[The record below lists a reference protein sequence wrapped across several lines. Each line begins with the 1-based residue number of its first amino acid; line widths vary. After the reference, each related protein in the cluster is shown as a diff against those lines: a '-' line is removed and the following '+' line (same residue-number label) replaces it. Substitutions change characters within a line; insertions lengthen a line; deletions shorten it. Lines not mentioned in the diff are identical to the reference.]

1 MQKNHWYMN
10 SKNYNRMEHSK
21 EILFFKHCN
30 GQTTPEEDSL
40 IREILS
46 CSEESRE
53 EMEAVKKV
61 TLLEKQIDELSR
73 YDTKK
78 GYDKMIQKAKKYR
91 KHLSI
96 RRTLLNICAAMALPL
111 FISVTVL
118 AYKNIE
124 MKETVGHTCWQSVSA
139 APGAVIS
146 VELPDHTMA
155 WINSGSSLSYPT
167 RFKGGKR
174 TVRIIGE
181 VYFDVATDSRRPFN
195 VITGTGLEVV
205 AHGTQFNVEAY
216 PDETEIETTL
226 VDGSVSLL
234 LGGEEK
240 CILEPGESGTYSS
253 DSKTLRIKQV
263 NTEEKTAWI
272 NGKIMFRN
280 APIEEVFERLGRRY
294 NTDFILHDPYNL
306 SDRYRCRITFQDETI
321 QQVLGYLAIAA
332 PIRYESHSPVRQ
344 NGDVLE
350 RQKIEV
356 WLEKR

>member
-1 MQKNHWYMN
+1 M
-10 SKNYNRMEHSK
+10 
-21 EILFFKHCN
+21 
-30 GQTTPEEDSL
+30 
-40 IREILS
+40 
-46 CSEESRE
+46 
-53 EMEAVKKV
+53 
-61 TLLEKQIDELSR
+61 
-73 YDTKK
+73 
-78 GYDKMIQKAKKYR
+78 
-91 KHLSI
+91 
-96 RRTLLNICAAMALPL
+96 
-111 FISVTVL
+111 
-118 AYKNIE
+118 
-124 MKETVGHTCWQSVSA
+124 
-139 APGAVIS
+139 
-146 VELPDHTMA
+146 
-155 WINSGSSLSYPT
+155 
-167 RFKGGKR
+167 
-174 TVRIIGE
+174 
-181 VYFDVATDSRRPFN
+181 ATDSRRPFN